1 MGFFAFTLLTLVVG
15 ALIHTYRDQHPD
27 RLTRQRMIEIWLLW
41 FVVGGGV
48 WAIFGGLTHIG
59 PWSAQIADSIGY
71 RQSFFQW
78 EVGWA
83 DIAVGVLGVV
93 CIWKRDSWMTAAVV
107 ALAILY
113 WGDAIG
119 HVMQWVAHANTASS
133 NVGAIPSD
141 ILQPLVA
148 IALLVAYRR
157 TRPRTGTRSQPAE
170 PVRRGDLE

>member
-15 ALIHTYRDQHPD
+15 ALLHTFLD
-27 RLTRQRMIEIWLLW
+27 RHGDRRTRRRVIELWLLW

-48 WAIFGGLTHIG
+48 WAIIGGLSHIG
-59 PWSAQIADSIGY
+59 PTSTQIADSIGY

-83 DIAVGVLGVV
+83 DIAVGVLGVGCV
-93 CIWKRDSWMTAAVV
+93 WKRDGWLTAAVV

-113 WGDAIG
+113 WGDTIG
-119 HVMQWVAHANTASS
+119 HIMQWSVHDNTAPS

-148 IALLVAYRR
+148 VILLIAYRR
-157 TRPRTGTRSQPAE
+157 TSAATPPHERESLGRHDAA
-170 PVRRGDLE
+170 

>member
-1 MGFFAFTLLTLVVG
+1 MWFFTFTLATLVVG
-15 ALIHTYRDQHPD
+15 ALLHTFLD
-27 RLTRQRMIEIWLLW
+27 RTPARRTKRRVVELWLLW

-48 WAIFGGLTHIG
+48 WAIFGGVSHLG
-59 PWSAQIADSIGY
+59 PTSDEIARSIGY
-71 RQSFFQW
+71 RQSMFQW

-83 DIAVGVLGVV
+83 DIAVGVLGVICV
-93 CIWKRDSWMTAAVV
+93 WKRDSWMTAAVV

-119 HVMQWVAHANTASS
+119 HIMEWVAHDNTAPS

-148 IALLVAYRR
+148 VILLLVYRALPASPGV
-157 TRPRTGTRSQPAE
+157 RPHATSEHA
-170 PVRRGDLE
+170 